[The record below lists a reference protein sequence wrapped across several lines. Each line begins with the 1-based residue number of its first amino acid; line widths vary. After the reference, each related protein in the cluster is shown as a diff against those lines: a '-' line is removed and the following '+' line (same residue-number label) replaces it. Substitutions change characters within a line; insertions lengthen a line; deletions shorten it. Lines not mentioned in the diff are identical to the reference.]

1 MSMKSES
8 RSNFPSRDRLPEV
21 EKVGELQISGIETDR
36 KSMETRTVN
45 NGSRVRHLNQMTTHD
60 DDVGKFCKFDAALIS
75 SCKKRKQILH
85 LQRRQFQ
92 VAKRGSGFCTC
103 SMMELSTTHEEHRHA
118 TTSQQ
123 KNISAGEYKSGYVK

>member
-1 MSMKSES
+1 MSMKSEC

-60 DDVGKFCKFDAALIS
+60 DDVGKFCKLDAASNFKSRKEEADSAPAAASIS
-75 SCKKRKQILH
+75 SCEKRKRILH
-85 LQRRQFQ
+85 LQHDGIEYDARRTSSCYDF
-92 VAKRGSGFCTC
+92 
-103 SMMELSTTHEEHRHA
+103 ST
-118 TTSQQ
+118 
-123 KNISAGEYKSGYVK
+123 KEYKCR